1 MRFLIALLLLPA
13 MATGA
18 LAADITGKSTID
30 AVTVY
35 PAGAEITRVGK
46 LKIDRGEHTLLFADL
61 PATAVASSIRVEGK
75 ATGKLEIGSVDTRIV
90 QVPRADE
97 AATATE
103 RRRVEDAIQKLKDD
117 KAAVQASVTA
127 AETQRRLIES
137 LTQLPSRPA
146 PANGTAA
153 QQPDWN
159 QLFALIGDRTADVQ
173 TAILAA
179 QVKTRDIDR
188 QIRDLE
194 GKLASLAPTRRAR
207 TEVKVSVA
215 AAGPLE
221 AEIVIR
227 YQVGRAAWTPYYDA
241 RLATGTKAQ
250 APKLHLVR
258 RASIEQRTGESWESV
273 ALSLSTARPS
283 AGTAAPLLSTL
294 IVDYEADRPPP
305 VPAPRA
311 MPSSRGLRNA
321 PAASRVGEAADGRA
335 EADAVAADEARA
347 KVEVQAFQAVY
358 GIAGRV
364 TVPETG
370 ETKRVQIDTMDLD
383 PALAVRAVPKRDE
396 KAYLY
401 AKITVAR
408 GTPLLPG
415 SVSLFRDAT
424 FVGNGR
430 FPLLAPGEQHE
441 LGFGVDDA
449 VRVRYAIAEEKR
461 GETGIITS
469 SKTDTRSYR
478 ITAKNLHPRPIQL
491 TVLDQIPVSQNAD
504 IKVEL
509 TGKTAP
515 SRRDVDDK
523 RGVLAWDA
531 TLTPDE
537 ERVIEFG
544 YRATWPAAK
553 NVTYGRGS

>member
-1 MRFLIALLLLPA
+1 MRFLFALMLLPA
-13 MATGA
+13 IATGA
-18 LAADITGKSTID
+18 LAADIKGTSTID

-35 PAGAEITRVGK
+35 PAGAEITRIGK
-46 LKIDRGEHTLLFADL
+46 LKIEGGEHTLLFADL

-75 ATGKLEIGSVDTRIV
+75 ASGRLEIGSVDTRIV
-90 QVPRADE
+90 RVPHADE

-127 AETQRRLIES
+127 AKMQRRLIES
-137 LTQLPSRPA
+137 LTRLPSRPA
-146 PANGTAA
+146 PANGAA
-153 QQPDWN
+153 APPPDWN
-159 QLFALIGDRTADVQ
+159 QLFVLIGERTADVQ
-173 TAILAA
+173 AAILAA

-215 AAGPLE
+215 AAAALE

-241 RLATGTKAQ
+241 RLATGTKTQ
-250 APKLHLVR
+250 APKLQLVR
-258 RASIEQRTGESWESV
+258 RASIEQRTGESWQNV

-294 IVDYEADRPPP
+294 VVDFESERPPA
-305 VPAPRA
+305 PAPVARPA
-311 MPSSRGLRNA
+311 PTSGLRNA
-321 PAASRVGEAADGRA
+321 PMARRSADLGDDRL
-335 EADAVAADEARA
+335 EAVAADEMRA
-347 KVEVQAFQAVY
+347 KVEVQAFQAIY

-370 ETKRVQIDTMDLD
+370 ETKRVQIDTMELD
-383 PALAVRAVPKRDE
+383 PALAVRAVPRRDE

-401 AKITVAR
+401 AKVTVAR

-415 SVSLFRDAT
+415 NVSLFRDAT

-461 GETGIITS
+461 GETGIISS

-478 ITAKNLHPRPIQL
+478 ITAKNLHPRPIAL
-491 TVLDQIPVSQNAD
+491 TVLDQIPVSLNAD
-504 IKVEL
+504 IKVDL
-509 TGKTAP
+509 IGKSVP

-531 TLTPDE
+531 TLAPDE

-553 NVTYGRGS
+553 NVVYGQGS